1 LYNYLI
7 GASKGGAQMPLYP
20 TGGGGGIYSGTFK
33 KGRPPRFPSDLFPS
47 LRTLGSKLRIN

>member
-1 LYNYLI
+1 
-7 GASKGGAQMPLYP
+7 MPLYP